1 MTLTLTLV
9 VLFALLAIR
18 VPVALATSIAGFVG
32 LVASADLA
40 TAMSVIGTVP
50 MAQAATYDLLTI
62 PMFILMAELVVV
74 SGFADDLFDALNVVF
89 RRVRGGLGIATV
101 AAGAG
106 MAAISGSSV
115 GSAATLAGTAVP
127 QMVRRGYSPR
137 VATGLVAVVGTLAIM
152 IPPSNG
158 LIIYGLISQAPI
170 ADLLI
175 AGIVPGILTAVV
187 LVITLQILLIKSPVQ
202 PPTAEQT
209 DSADEKSRWQLAATM
224 IPLLF
229 LFLMVTGLVFTGVST
244 PVEAAAVG
252 AFGALLL
259 VIWNRRFSFRVLRDA
274 LFGTARVTAMITF
287 IIIGAKI
294 FGHYFTVS
302 GVTQTIVTGVAGS
315 ALPAFVILGV
325 ILLVYLILG
334 LIMDQTAIVVLTV
347 PITLP
352 IVEGLGYD
360 PIWFGIVV
368 TLAAEIGLVSP
379 PFGLNVFVVAKYTKR
394 KLKEVFIG
402 VAPFTVAVLLVLILL
417 AAVPAIVLW
426 LPGLMS

>member
-1 MTLTLTLV
+1 MNYSTLSTW
-9 VLFALLAIR
+9 
-18 VPVALATSIAGFVG
+18 S
-32 LVASADLA
+32 
-40 TAMSVIGTVP
+40 
-50 MAQAATYDLLTI
+50 
-62 PMFILMAELVVV
+62 
-74 SGFADDLFDALNVVF
+74 SGVC
-89 RRVRGGLGIATV
+89 GGLGTATV
-101 AAGAG
+101 GAGAG
-106 MAAISGSSV
+106 LAAISGSSV

-127 QMVRRGYSPR
+127 QMVRKGYSPR

-175 AGIVPGILTAVV
+175 AGIVPGVITSIV
-187 LVITLQILLIKSPVQ
+187 LVITLQLLLIKFPVT
-202 PPTAEQT
+202 PTEEQS
-209 DSADEKSRWQLAATM
+209 DAADQKSRRRLAATM
-224 IPLLF
+224 ILLLF

-252 AFGALLL
+252 AFGALIL
-259 VIWNRRFSFRVLRDA
+259 VIWNKRFSFRVLRDA

-302 GVTQTIVTGVAGS
+302 GVTQSIVNGVADS
-315 ALPAFVILGV
+315 MMPNFVILGV

-394 KLKEVFIG
+394 KLKDVFIG
-402 VAPFTVAVLLVLILL
+402 VAPFTIAVLLVLILL
-417 AAVPAIVLW
+417 AAVPAITLW
-426 LPGLMS
+426 LPGLMT

>member
-1 MTLTLTLV
+1 M
-9 VLFALLAIR
+9 
-18 VPVALATSIAGFVG
+18 
-32 LVASADLA
+32 
-40 TAMSVIGTVP
+40 
-50 MAQAATYDLLTI
+50 
-62 PMFILMAELVVV
+62 
-74 SGFADDLFDALNVVF
+74 
-89 RRVRGGLGIATV
+89 
-101 AAGAG
+101 
-106 MAAISGSSV
+106 
-115 GSAATLAGTAVP
+115 
-127 QMVRRGYSPR
+127 
-137 VATGLVAVVGTLAIM
+137 
-152 IPPSNG
+152 
-158 LIIYGLISQAPI
+158 
-170 ADLLI
+170 
-175 AGIVPGILTAVV
+175 
-187 LVITLQILLIKSPVQ
+187 ITLQLLLIKFPVNPIEERNDAAVQ
-202 PPTAEQT
+202 
-209 DSADEKSRWQLAATM
+209 KSRWRLAATM

-252 AFGALLL
+252 AFGALIL
-259 VIWNRRFSFRVLRDA
+259 VIWNKRFSFRVLRDA

-302 GVTQTIVTGVAGS
+302 GVTQSIVTGVADS
-315 ALPAFVILGV
+315 MMPNFVILGV

-394 KLKEVFIG
+394 RLKDVFIG
-402 VAPFTVAVLLVLILL
+402 VAPFTIAVLLVLILL
-417 AAVPAIVLW
+417 AAVPAITLW